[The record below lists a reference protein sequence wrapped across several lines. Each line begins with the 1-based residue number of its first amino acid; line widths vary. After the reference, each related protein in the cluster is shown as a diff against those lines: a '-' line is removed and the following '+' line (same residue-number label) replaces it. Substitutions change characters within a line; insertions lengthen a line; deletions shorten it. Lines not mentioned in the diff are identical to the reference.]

1 MRKQEIPI
9 NVKMPIRASNQK
21 IAVLVEKGLLQ
32 QCIAKG
38 TCELLKSG
46 SIIAA
51 SDISTSLDL
60 IKSIG
65 IEMWRLE
72 KRLVNAKMAI
82 MEKPEINGEQVF
94 DQLQRIRDVL
104 LKHEIAIEDHVGES
118 YNDGMLALRPLHF
131 EEDASLPKGVMKI
144 VETVKPAVYYK
155 NQLISN
161 GEVIVAKSKEN

>member
-1 MRKQEIPI
+1 MRKQGIPI
-9 NVKMPIRASNQK
+9 NLKMPLQASNQK
-21 IAVLVEKGLLQ
+21 IAVLVERGLLQ

-46 SIIAA
+46 AIIAA
-51 SDISTSLDL
+51 SDLSTPLDL

-65 IEMWRLE
+65 VEMWRLE
-72 KRLVNAKMAI
+72 KRLVNAKGAI
-82 MEKPEINGEQVF
+82 SENPEINGEQIF

-104 LKHEIAIEDHVGES
+104 LKYEIAIEDHVGGS
-118 YNDGMLALRPLHF
+118 YNDGMLAVRPLHF

-155 NQLISN
+155 NQLISS